1 MLYKTSSF
9 YYYTKY
15 HFSILTNSICNLNFV
30 HFILEH
36 WFHKTHVWASFCVCD
51 CTVES
56 LRLSLQPDFNLSV
69 QAVIRGRNI
78 LHWYVHGEMR
88 EALLD
93 DCLSAFGVEGA
104 SKGFVL
110 RCVFETFHI
119 EPVDPLIACVARGFL
134 FSLFCFF
141 QGLMKIT
148 AAKPR
153 SGGWR
158 NYVFFTAQAPR
169 GL

>member
-1 MLYKTSSF
+1 M
-9 YYYTKY
+9 
-15 HFSILTNSICNLNFV
+15 
-30 HFILEH
+30 
-36 WFHKTHVWASFCVCD
+36 
-51 CTVES
+51 
-56 LRLSLQPDFNLSV
+56 
-69 QAVIRGRNI
+69 
-78 LHWYVHGEMR
+78 HWYVHGEMR

-93 DCLSAFGVEGA
+93 DCVSAFGVEGA

-110 RCVFETFHI
+110 RCVFESFHI
-119 EPVDPLIACVARGFL
+119 EPVDPLIVCVARRFL

-153 SGGWR
+153 SGGSRNYW

>member
-1 MLYKTSSF
+1 M
-9 YYYTKY
+9 
-15 HFSILTNSICNLNFV
+15 
-30 HFILEH
+30 
-36 WFHKTHVWASFCVCD
+36 
-51 CTVES
+51 
-56 LRLSLQPDFNLSV
+56 
-69 QAVIRGRNI
+69 
-78 LHWYVHGEMR
+78 HWYVHGEMR

-93 DCLSAFGVEGA
+93 DCVSAFGVEGA

-110 RCVFETFHI
+110 RWVFETFHT

>member
-1 MLYKTSSF
+1 M
-9 YYYTKY
+9 
-15 HFSILTNSICNLNFV
+15 
-30 HFILEH
+30 
-36 WFHKTHVWASFCVCD
+36 
-51 CTVES
+51 
-56 LRLSLQPDFNLSV
+56 
-69 QAVIRGRNI
+69 
-78 LHWYVHGEMR
+78 HWYVHGEMR

-93 DCLSAFGVEGA
+93 DCVSAFGVEGA
-104 SKGFVL
+104 SKGFVS

-153 SGGWR
+153 SGGSRNYW

>member
-1 MLYKTSSF
+1 MVLQNPRLSVLLF
-9 YYYTKY
+9 
-15 HFSILTNSICNLNFV
+15 
-30 HFILEH
+30 
-36 WFHKTHVWASFCVCD
+36 VCD

-56 LRLSLQPDFNLSV
+56 LRLSLRPDFNLSG

-78 LHWYVHGEMR
+78 LHRHVHGEMR
-88 EALLD
+88 AALLD
-93 DCLSAFGVEGA
+93 NCKSAFGVEGA
-104 SKGFVL
+104 SQGFVS
-110 RCVFETFHI
+110 RCDFETFQI
-119 EPVDPLIACVARGFL
+119 KPIDPLIACVARGFL

-153 SGGWR
+153 SGGSRNYW

>member
-1 MLYKTSSF
+1 MVLQNPRLSV
-9 YYYTKY
+9 
-15 HFSILTNSICNLNFV
+15 LL
-30 HFILEH
+30 
-36 WFHKTHVWASFCVCD
+36 CVCD

-56 LRLSLQPDFNLSV
+56 LRLSLQPDLNLSG

-78 LHWYVHGEMR
+78 LHRYVHGEMR
-88 EALLD
+88 AALLD
-93 DCLSAFGVEGA
+93 DCVTAFGVERA

-110 RCVFETFHI
+110 RCVFETFQI

-148 AAKPR
+148 VAKPR
-153 SGGWR
+153 SGGSR
-158 NYVFFTAQAPR
+158 NYVFFTAQTPR